1 MSFQSMAVGRTGRI
15 GPVVRQYAVTVK
27 NSDCDSVATLPQ
39 LMAGQSAQAL
49 ALNKRFAK

>member
-1 MSFQSMAVGRTGRI
+1 MSFQSMAVGQTGRI
-15 GPVVRQYAVTVK
+15 APIARQYAVTVR
-27 NSDCDSVATLPQ
+27 NSDCDSVATLSQ